1 MKTQCSP
8 TPHLLPSFSLSL
20 LTQKSKFSKHRK
32 TAWRYY
38 YFTLLYHKSW
48 SYEGWFLRYRA
59 RQTEFFVISG
69 YFLPFYPPN
78 NPENQ
83 TFEKMKKTPGGI
95 MILNVSIINE
105 NHMMYDSWDMK
116 CTRHIFVILGYFL
129 SFYPYNSPKNENFK
143 KMKKTPG
150 DIFLHKCTTNHDNKL
165 YCSWDMARDGCNCYF
180 SFWTIFYPFTIITA
194 RKMKISKKWKNS
206 QRYHHFTQVHQKS
219 WWYVILFLR
228 YCAWWI

>member
-1 MKTQCSP
+1 MQKKNNTDINGVNKIHEHTNTQTHTHQTLKDNQDNHLFEPSIFSKILKTQCSP

-129 SFYPYNSPKNENFK
+129 SFYPYNSPKKEKFK
-143 KMKKTPG
+143 KNEKA
-150 DIFLHKCTTNHDNKL
+150 
-165 YCSWDMARDGCNCYF
+165 W
-180 SFWTIFYPFTIITA
+180 
-194 RKMKISKKWKNS
+194 
-206 QRYHHFTQVHQKS
+206 RYHHFTQV
-219 WWYVILFLR
+219 
-228 YCAWWI
+228 